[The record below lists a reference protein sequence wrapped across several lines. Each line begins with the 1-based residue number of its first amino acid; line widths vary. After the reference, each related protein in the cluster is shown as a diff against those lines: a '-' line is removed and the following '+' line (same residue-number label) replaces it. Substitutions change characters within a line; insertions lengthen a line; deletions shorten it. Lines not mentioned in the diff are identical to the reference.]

1 MPATLLDLSGLQCPI
16 PILKTK
22 KAVAALPKGAT
33 IEVLATDPGA
43 PGDFQAW
50 CTQSKNTLV
59 ESSEVAGVFRFVIRH
74 TAA

>member
-1 MPATLLDLSGLQCPI
+1 MSATMLDLSGLQCPI

-22 KAVAALPKGAT
+22 KAVSALPKGGT
-33 IEVLATDPGA
+33 LEVLATDPGA

-50 CTQSKNTLV
+50 CAQSRNTLV
-59 ESSEVAGVFRFVIRH
+59 ESSENKGVFRFVIQH

>member
-1 MPATLLDLSGLQCPI
+1 MADKMLDVQGLQCPM

-43 PGDFQAW
+43 PADFAAF
-50 CTQSKNTLV
+50 CEQSRNTLL
-59 ESSEVAGVFRFVIRH
+59 ESTEAGGVFRFVIQH
-74 TAA
+74 TGA

>member
-1 MPATLLDLSGLQCPI
+1 MADSTLDLSGLQCPM

-33 IEVLATDPGA
+33 IEVLSTDPGA

-50 CTQSKNTLV
+50 CTQSRNTLL
-59 ESSEVAGVFRFVIRH
+59 ESTEAGGVYRFVIQH
-74 TAA
+74 TAG